1 MSRAAERPER
11 DGEPEPD
18 GLDEDERERRKQIHD
33 TLTPEVPVPLDTGRA
48 ERRRAQL
55 GVILVLSAAAA
66 FLLVRMLWPF
76 LTAIIGAT
84 VLAVLFFPMHRRLLA
99 GLRRPTLAAFVGTT
113 LLFFLVFL
121 PVAGLSI
128 ALFYSIEDNVA
139 AFARQIRQALAP
151 EGDVDTWLSAL
162 AARFG
167 IEAPSVSETMDEQS
181 GTLGAFLAGRTV
193 GVVSGLG
200 GAAIQAGVALFTLY
214 YLLRDGEAL
223 LAAFRRI
230 IPLDDELT
238 DTLVARANEIIGA
251 TMFGNVMVG
260 IAQGVLGGLTFWLLD
275 IPGAVLWGSVMGI
288 LGLLPI
294 LGTPLV
300 WGPAA
305 VILLLDGEVARALIL
320 IAAGSLIV
328 STIDN
333 VLRATV
339 VSDRAQLHPLVVFF
353 SALGGVILFG
363 MVGIFLGPILFV
375 LSISFLE
382 IARMVLHPDGRA
394 GRA

>member
-1 MSRAAERPER
+1 PPPCALHSLPT
-11 DGEPEPD
+11 
-18 GLDEDERERRKQIHD
+18 RRSSD
-33 TLTPEVPVPLDTGRA
+33 
-48 ERRRAQL
+48 
-55 GVILVLSAAAA
+55 
-66 FLLVRMLWPF
+66 
-76 LTAIIGAT
+76 
-84 VLAVLFFPMHRRLLA
+84 
-99 GLRRPTLAAFVGTT
+99 
-113 LLFFLVFL
+113 
-121 PVAGLSI
+121 
-128 ALFYSIEDNVA
+128 
-139 AFARQIRQALAP
+139 
-151 EGDVDTWLSAL
+151 
-162 AARFG
+162 
-167 IEAPSVSETMDEQS
+167 
-181 GTLGAFLAGRTV
+181 
-193 GVVSGLG
+193 
-200 GAAIQAGVALFTLY
+200 
-214 YLLRDGEAL
+214 
-223 LAAFRRI
+223 
-230 IPLDDELT
+230 
-238 DTLVARANEIIGA
+238 
-251 TMFGNVMVG
+251 
-260 IAQGVLGGLTFWLLD
+260 LTFWLLD

-382 IARMVLHPDGRA
+382 IARMVLHPDGSA